1 MKKLLFY
8 AAIILCIG
16 TCLSLTFCS
25 TKSKLNDFKLVS
37 YEIQN
42 NEVEISS
49 YSTID
54 ENGVLKVFLKRYSDS
69 AFYKYQLNSDDI
81 KIINKLSSKKLQEF
95 VVKKEFEEG
104 SGYSGSL
111 NYLSFK
117 TQKRNEKLCFI
128 LPFMDN
134 QFNEG
139 ITLLENKIFS
149 QNDSCRTTKF
159 KIDFEKT
166 KSEIL
171 TQAQTDNYLPKKQ
184 SLPPPMKR

>member
-54 ENGVLKVFLKRYSDS
+54 ENGVLKVFF
-69 AFYKYQLNSDDI
+69 AF
-81 KIINKLSSKKLQEF
+81 
-95 VVKKEFEEG
+95 
-104 SGYSGSL
+104 
-111 NYLSFK
+111 
-117 TQKRNEKLCFI
+117 
-128 LPFMDN
+128 
-134 QFNEG
+134 FN
-139 ITLLENKIFS
+139 
-149 QNDSCRTTKF
+149 
-159 KIDFEKT
+159 
-166 KSEIL
+166 
-171 TQAQTDNYLPKKQ
+171 
-184 SLPPPMKR
+184 

>member
-1 MKKLLFY
+1 MKKLLFF

-25 TKSKLNDFKLVS
+25 TNSKLNDFKLVS

-171 TQAQTDNYLPKKQ
+171 KQAQTDNYLPKKQ